1 MPTLSGVI
9 NVNRPC
15 QMSIVT
21 PDNEL
26 YRSTASGSQIT
37 AGLLVTFCCL
47 EEKHHGAHY
56 EVDRDPQISLAL
68 FAVVRV
74 SWQIP
79 GGAWVLGSATRVAS
93 QFKGARRRS
102 PVLRIS

>member
-26 YRSTASGSQIT
+26 YRSTASGS
-37 AGLLVTFCCL
+37 
-47 EEKHHGAHY
+47 
-56 EVDRDPQISLAL
+56 
-68 FAVVRV
+68 
-74 SWQIP
+74 
-79 GGAWVLGSATRVAS
+79 
-93 QFKGARRRS
+93 
-102 PVLRIS
+102 